1 MKQQVSRVV
10 LAVILKSCGL
20 WIAQHIHPLSTWFT
34 LTTPAELSRSV
45 YSPPSLRHSQ
55 PIIADEPL
63 GNLPSF
69 LCVLHALCLSFFSL
83 VFSQITPSSAQL
95 NSATAVPCRVVLCR
109 AMLSLSNISKEV
121 PGMYVRT
128 CMRRPNCFPGACNS
142 WHLQVACLHL
152 FFLMTC
158 SVPFFLVT
166 GTRSPL
172 HVSYTTWYACRSTS
186 YFLHNCAVLRR
197 AGYTKTSLSSRRKS
211 STDFVTAVVFSR
223 TYCSTPFVLYH
234 YCYFKHELLL

>member
-95 NSATAVPCRVVLCR
+95 NSAAVPCRVV
-109 AMLSLSNISKEV
+109 AV
-121 PGMYVRT
+121 PCYA
-128 CMRRPNCFPGACNS
+128 FS
-142 WHLQVACLHL
+142 FEHIE
-152 FFLMTC
+152 
-158 SVPFFLVT
+158 
-166 GTRSPL
+166 RS
-172 HVSYTTWYACRSTS
+172 TWYVCTYMHAASELFSWGMQLLASASRLSAPNFFDDLFRSI
-186 YFLHNCAVLRR
+186 LPCDR
-197 AGYTKTSLSSRRKS
+197 YTKPL
-211 STDFVTAVVFSR
+211 A
-223 TYCSTPFVLYH
+223 C
-234 YCYFKHELLL
+234 